1 MKDGVLTEET
11 KLLLTNLLNG
21 KSAYC
26 LVQPDGYGTDNP
38 DFIDHEDLLEWG
50 RETGCYKQILRLWNG
65 SYGTEDFK
73 KWPFIAVTRNC
84 HSNVG
89 LGIFKNQK
97 HRNWMTGKYV
107 WNCSAQNS
115 DKLAFYAEERIVSND
130 YGKTPNRIPK
140 KARRRK

>member
-1 MKDGVLTEET
+1 MKDGILTEET

-26 LVQPDGYGTDNP
+26 LVQPDGYGTQHP
-38 DFIDHEDLLEWG
+38 DFIDHADLLDWG

-65 SYGTEDFK
+65 KGLTDFP

-89 LGIFKNQK
+89 LGIFRNQK
-97 HRNWMTGKYV
+97 HRNWATGKYV
-107 WNCSAQNS
+107 WNEAAKDS
-115 DKLAFYAEERIVSND
+115 DMLAFFAEERIVSND
-130 YGKTPNRIPK
+130 YGKRPNRIPK
-140 KARRRK
+140 KARRMK